1 MTPDY
6 SEWDTN
12 SPGAVLARI
21 ETKLDKSLT
30 ELGDHEVR
38 LRAVEKKVWAASG
51 FAAVLG
57 GGGAAFLSRLLGG

>member
-1 MTPDY
+1 MTEY
-6 SEWDTN
+6 NEWDTN

-38 LRAVEKKVWAASG
+38 IRAVEKKLWTASG
-51 FAAVLG
+51 LAAVLA
-57 GGGAAFLSRLLGG
+57 GGGATLLSRILGG

>member
-1 MTPDY
+1 MTEY
-6 SEWDTN
+6 NEWDTN

-38 LRAVEKKVWAASG
+38 LRAVEKKLWTASG
-51 FAAVLG
+51 LAAVLG
-57 GGGAAFLSRLLGG
+57 GGGAAFLSRILGG